1 MRFCLKFSYKTGVL
15 LNDESEF
22 DQNAAATGSTASST
36 STPEPDIQIY
46 GDAAESADSGANVA
60 TATLSG
66 TAGVVV
72 IDTALDVATFHADS
86 ATFSAAGDPLPKF

>member
-1 MRFCLKFSYKTGVL
+1 MGFFFSFKTEVL
-15 LNDESEF
+15 IDDESES
-22 DQNAAATGSTASST
+22 DDDAAATGSTASST
-36 STPEPDIQIY
+36 STPEPDILIY

-66 TAGVVV
+66 NDGVVV

-86 ATFSAAGDPLPKF
+86 ATFSAAGDPLPNF